1 MIHLCNLPS
10 DLIGVKIEVRR
21 RRRFIR
27 LNGPS
32 VHMRSVGFQCIL
44 NIIFVYTPKTLFMYV
59 SKGLLVDSTATL
71 NRFKMETRKLW
82 VPKLLSTA

>member
-21 RRRFIR
+21 RFIR
-27 LNGPS
+27 LNRPS

-44 NIIFVYTPKTLFMYV
+44 NIIFVYTPNTLFMYV

-82 VPKLLSTA
+82 VPRLLSTA